1 MKTIY
6 QVSDD
11 EPITSETL
19 ARFLHHHTLINS
31 IYHGGCRLPYL
42 KAFVKE
48 TFRLWP
54 NGTEVSRYC
63 EQVFLCEVV
72 MTQMDSFFVSA
83 LMP

>member
-1 MKTIY
+1 MKTFY

-19 ARFLHHHTLINS
+19 ARFFILQYFINNM
-31 IYHGGCRLPYL
+31 YHGGCRLPYL

>member
-1 MKTIY
+1 MIC

-19 ARFLHHHTLINS
+19 ARFASTPQYILVFKPMLR
-31 IYHGGCRLPYL
+31 RLPYL

-63 EQVFLCEVV
+63 EQVSYCEVV
-72 MTQMDSFFVSA
+72 GF
-83 LMP
+83 